1 MALLCRRQQVPVTK
15 SRVERSFHV
24 KLGQI
29 YELAV
34 SMGIK
39 ADPRQKRDID
49 KLLKKEKEAFERLD
63 DSEKAD
69 YDRERLTNPYTDTRV
84 LYGDPDTEVKSILA
98 GVDMEAQEMLLADR
112 LREKG
117 TRVDA
122 VMAHHPEG
130 KSLAALAE
138 VMGVQADIWH
148 MAGVPINIGEAIL
161 EGRQNEVMR
170 SVLPLNHQRSVQTA
184 ELLDIPLLCVHTPC
198 DNLVN
203 GFLQKRFNRKGEKL
217 TLAEVVEHLKA
228 VPEYAEAA
236 RNNAGPRIVVGTEK
250 RRAGRILVD
259 MTGGTGGP
267 SESLEKLSAAGV
279 GTLVGMHMSEKNR
292 KEAEKHKVNVVIAG
306 HDSSDSVGMNLFLD
320 ELQKKGIDVI
330 GCSGFIRVSRVKS
343 NRKSKKK

>member
-1 MALLCRRQQVPVTK
+1 MK
-15 SRVERSFHV
+15 I
-24 KLGQI
+24 GQI
-29 YELAV
+29 YDLAV

-39 ADPRQKRDID
+39 ADPRPRRDIE
-49 KLLKKEKEAFERLD
+49 KLLKKEKEAYEKLD
-63 DSEKAD
+63 EQEQQDFD
-69 YDRERLTNPYTDTRV
+69 TERLTNPFADTRM
-84 LYGDPDTEVKSILA
+84 LYGDPGIDVKTILA

-117 TRVDA
+117 TPVDL

-130 KSLAALAE
+130 KSLAALAD
-138 VMGVQADIWH
+138 VMGVQADIWYK
-148 MAGVPINIGEAIL
+148 AGVPINIGEAIL
-161 EGRQNEVMR
+161 ECRQNEVMR

-184 ELLDIPLLCVHTPC
+184 ELLGIPLMCVHTPC

-203 GFLQKRFNRKGEKL
+203 SYLQKQFDRNGDSL
-217 TLAEVVEHLKA
+217 TLGEVVDHLKT

-236 RNNAGPRIVVGTEK
+236 KQNAGPRIIAGSEK

-267 SESLEKLSAAGV
+267 SESLEKLAQAGV

-306 HDSSDSVGMNLFLD
+306 HDSSDSIGMNLFLD
-320 ELQKKGIDVI
+320 EMEKKGVTVVP
-330 GCSGFIRVSRVKS
+330 CSGLIRVSRVKKPA
-343 NRKSKKK
+343 RKRKK

>member
-1 MALLCRRQQVPVTK
+1 
-15 SRVERSFHV
+15 
-24 KLGQI
+24 
-29 YELAV
+29 
-34 SMGIK
+34 MGIK
-39 ADPRQKRDID
+39 ADPRPKRDIE
-49 KLLKKEKEAFERLD
+49 KLLKKEKEAFDKLD
-63 DSEKAD
+63 DKEQKD
-69 YDRERLTNPYTDTRV
+69 FDNDRLTNPFADTRV
-84 LYGDPDTEVKSILA
+84 LYGDPNTEVKNILA

-117 TRVDA
+117 TRVDL

-138 VMGVQADIWH
+138 VMAVQADIWH
-148 MAGVPINIGEAIL
+148 MAGVPINVGEAIL

-184 ELLDIPLLCVHTPC
+184 QLLEIPLICVHTPC

-203 GFLQKRFNRKGEKL
+203 GFLQKQFNRKGEKM
-217 TLAEVVEHLKA
+217 TLGEVVDHLKEI
-228 VPEYAEAA
+228 PEYAEAA
-236 RNNAGPRIVVGTEK
+236 RQNAGPRIVVGSEK

-267 SESLEKLSAAGV
+267 SESLEKLAAAGV

-292 KEAEKHKVNVVIAG
+292 KEAEKHKLNVVIAG

-320 ELQKKGIDVI
+320 ELEKKGVQVTA
-330 GCSGFIRVSRVKS
+330 CSGLFRVSRAKKPS
-343 NRKSKKK
+343 RKKK

>member
-1 MALLCRRQQVPVTK
+1 M
-15 SRVERSFHV
+15 

-34 SMGIK
+34 AMGVK

-49 KLLKKEKEAFERLD
+49 KMLAREKEAYDKLE
-63 DSEKAD
+63 AD
-69 YDRERLTNPYTDTRV
+69 QQQDFDAERLTNPFADTRV
-84 LYGDPDTEVKSILA
+84 LYGSEDTEVKTLLA

-117 TRVDA
+117 TPIDLV
-122 VMAHHPEG
+122 VAHHPEG
-130 KSLAALAE
+130 KSLAALAD

-161 EGRQNEVMR
+161 EGRQSEVMR

-184 ELLDIPLLCVHTPC
+184 ELLDIPLMCVHTPC

-203 GFLQKRFNRKGEKL
+203 AFLQKQFDRKADKL
-217 TLAEVVEHLKA
+217 TLGEVVKLLKEI
-228 VPEYAEAA
+228 PEYGEAA
-236 RNNAGPRIVVGTEK
+236 RNNAGPRVVVGSEK

-267 SESLEKLSAAGV
+267 SESLEKLADAGV

-292 KEAEKHKVNVVIAG
+292 KEADKHNLNVVIAG
-306 HDSSDSVGMNLFLD
+306 HDSSDSVGMNLFFD
-320 ELQKKGIDVI
+320 ELEKKGVAII
-330 GCSGFIRVSRVKS
+330 PCSGFIRHSRVKKAAS
-343 NRKSKKK
+343 RKK